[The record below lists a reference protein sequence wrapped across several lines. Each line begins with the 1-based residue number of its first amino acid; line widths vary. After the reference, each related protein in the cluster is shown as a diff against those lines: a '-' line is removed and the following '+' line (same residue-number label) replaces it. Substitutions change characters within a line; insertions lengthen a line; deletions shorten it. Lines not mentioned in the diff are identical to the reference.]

1 MANVILGK
9 VAITWKGEFDTTLT
23 YHEQDVVSNGADTF
37 ICKVAQSTAGAF
49 DATEWDTFAQGT
61 RDVATTPGDLVYH
74 DGYQL
79 RRLPIGN
86 EGEVLSINSD
96 TNMPIWSEPY
106 ATSSNRVKKL
116 VRFQGVAMNGYEQIC
131 FMEDDSI
138 RCWGYNGTY
147 GLGLGT
153 NNVNRCKTHRM
164 PFPLGFPGIGYH
176 ATEGYP
182 LLAKSHQYG
191 FGLIDQNGDLWTWG
205 ENQNGVCGTNSNNYM
220 PKNVMK
226 RNDGANPLY
235 DGNPGATKA
244 ADVQVPCGS
253 QNNNCMAVIGVN
265 GLLYMTGYNAHG
277 QLGRGDTSES
287 SWFVKSSYF
296 DNLNTIDGTTV
307 SKVRLGRAEYTH
319 GMAIDSSGR
328 LHTWGYNGDYQLGN
342 NSSTNAPTPFHL
354 NTGTITNQVVTD
366 IWAGSHSSFCRL
378 ADKSLHVWGG
388 DRFGSHGIGVN
399 SANATVNASSRIPVV
414 TAYDV
419 ELFCHDTYYDYPASY
434 IYKLDDDGNH
444 KLFATGYNGPGNLGV
459 GDTSHRAS
467 WTPMDMSMFK
477 NGEAPIKIFCH
488 GENGHNVFG
497 VLTDQGRVYTCG
509 YNGYGQLGIGD
520 QSSKSTLQE
529 VICDKFIQDANFV
542 GHERYMNL
550 HVLTSDGQLLICGCG
565 DNYQNATYHTY
576 EYPML
581 APVAF

>member
-9 VAITWKGEFDTTLT
+9 VAITWKGEFDTSLT

-49 DATEWDTFAQGT
+49 DTTEWDTFAQGT

-86 EGEVLSINSD
+86 EGEVLSINAD
-96 TNMPIWSEPY
+96 TNMPVWSEPY
-106 ATSSNRVKKL
+106 TTSSNRVKSL
-116 VRFQGVAMNGYEQIC
+116 LRFQGVAMNGYGQFC
-131 FMEDDSI
+131 FMEDDSV
-138 RCWGYNGTY
+138 RSWGYNSTY

-153 NNVNRCKTHRM
+153 NANHKSKTHRM

-191 FGLIDQNGDLWTWG
+191 YGLIDRNGDLWTWG
-205 ENQNGVCGTNSNNYM
+205 EGQNGVTGTNSNNYM

-226 RNDGANPLY
+226 RDDGANPLY

-253 QNNNCMAVIGVN
+253 ENNNCMAVIGQN
-265 GLLYMTGYNAHG
+265 GLLYMTGYNASG

-287 SWFVKSSYF
+287 PWFVKSSYF

-328 LHTWGYNGDYQLGN
+328 LHTWGYNGNYQLGN
-342 NSSTNAPTPFHL
+342 NSTTNAPTPFHL

-366 IWAGSHSSFCRL
+366 IWAGPHSSFCRL

-399 SANATVNASSRIPVV
+399 SDNATVNSSSRIPVV

-444 KLFATGYNGPGNLGV
+444 KLFATGYNGVGNLGV
-459 GDTSHRAS
+459 GDGSHRAS

-477 NGEAPIKIFCH
+477 NGEAPVKIFCN
-488 GENGHNVFG
+488 GQNGHNVFG

-520 QSSKSTLQE
+520 QSSRSTLQE
-529 VICDKFIQDANFV
+529 VICDKFIVDANFV

-565 DNYQNATYHTY
+565 DYYQNATYHTY
-576 EYPML
+576 ELPML
-581 APVAF
+581 SPVAF

>member
-342 NSSTNAPTPFHL
+342 NSSINAPTPFHL

-399 SANATVNASSRIPVV
+399 SADATVNASSRIPVV